1 MLSKKNIEKQKGR
14 ISVDSKA
21 NEGSVF
27 TLRIPLTLAIMD
39 GMLVQIGNTIFS
51 IPILSIRQSFRPKK
65 SDITITPDGQEI
77 VRIRE
82 DLLPVIRL
90 HKIFEK
96 PPENDKLEDGI
107 LIAVEFRKK
116 KACLFVDDIL
126 GQQQIVVKG
135 LSDYIGKVHGITGSM
150 VLGNGEVGLILD
162 LNSILESV

>member
-1 MLSKKNIEKQKGR
+1 M
-14 ISVDSKA
+14 
-21 NEGSVF
+21 
-27 TLRIPLTLAIMD
+27 
-39 GMLVQIGNTIFS
+39 
-51 IPILSIRQSFRPKK
+51 QSFRPKK

-135 LSDYIGKVHGITGSM
+135 LSDYIGKVHGITGSL